1 VPEEKSELVESRAV
15 TMYPSDWAT
24 VDSHAK
30 DMGLNTSSSLRFI
43 IREWRQ
49 FKGAQLGFQLD
60 CEPATR

>member
-1 VPEEKSELVESRAV
+1 
-15 TMYPSDWAT
+15 MYPSDWAT